1 MLTSQISPIAQELSV
16 KLLESARS
24 QTATGSTKYIEP
36 IENTGSHVLV
46 QENLRIKVDRMEEH
60 RFDEY

>member
-16 KLLESARS
+16 KLRESARR
-24 QTATGSTKYIEP
+24 QTAAGSTKYIKP